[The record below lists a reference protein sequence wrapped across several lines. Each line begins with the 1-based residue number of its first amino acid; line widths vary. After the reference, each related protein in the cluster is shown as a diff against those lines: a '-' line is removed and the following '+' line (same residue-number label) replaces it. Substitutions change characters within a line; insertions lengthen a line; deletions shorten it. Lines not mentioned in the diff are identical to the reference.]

1 MSSINYQNLFGN
13 VIKKNHQEHSQIGKS
28 YIGKIK
34 IYLNDAKPKL
44 LL

>member
-1 MSSINYQNLFGN
+1 MCH
-13 VIKKNHQEHSQIGKS
+13 KKNHQEHSQIGKS

-34 IYLNDAKPKL
+34 IYLNDAKPQL